1 MDVLSGLLGGVLGG
15 SGSSQQSSGG
25 GGGAPQQQQSSGGGG
40 LSGLLGGLLGG
51 GKEPAAAAPSSG
63 GGMGDLL
70 GGLLGGGGGGAA
82 GLDLLAGILGG
93 GAAKQAPPKE
103 ANDEAE
109 ILIRAMINAAK
120 AEGQIDEAEKK
131 AILSRLGDLDQSEV
145 DFVQSELSKPLD
157 LEGFVRDVP
166 DEMDHQVYSF
176 SLMPVKLDT
185 QNEAQYFGNLAQGLG
200 LDDGA
205 CNDIHKQLGQPEI
218 FA

>member
-15 SGSSQQSSGG
+15 SGSSQQSSG
-25 GGGAPQQQQSSGGGG
+25 
-40 LSGLLGGLLGG
+40 
-51 GKEPAAAAPSSG
+51 G

-176 SLMPVKLDT
+176 SLMAVKLDA
-185 QNEAQYFGNLAQGLG
+185 QNEASISAISLRDLVSTATPVTTFTSSSVSLKFLLNPA
-200 LDDGA
+200 
-205 CNDIHKQLGQPEI
+205 I
-218 FA
+218 